1 MNIKNIRQNN
11 GITMVALVIT
21 IILLLILSG
30 ISITGVI
37 RGVDETQEASQFSQ
51 LNMIQHT
58 LLERKTKA
66 QFTKEE
72 LEELPGTEISEENL
86 EKVLNEIKEKTNQKI
101 ILKGKI
107 QDYKELNTTD
117 LENLGISKDN
127 DTYIV
132 NYKTGEVINKTKLTT
147 KSGKIL
153 YTYSE

>member
-1 MNIKNIRQNN
+1 MNLRKNK

-21 IILLLILSG
+21 IIILLILAG
-30 ISITGVI
+30 ISVTGVL
-37 RGVDETQEASQFSQ
+37 RGIDETNESTQISQ
-51 LNMIQHT
+51 LEMVQHA

-72 LEELPGTEISEENL
+72 LLPGTEISKENL
-86 EKVLNEIKEKTNQKI
+86 EKVLNEIKEKTNQEI
-101 ILKGKI
+101 ILKGEI

>member
-1 MNIKNIRQNN
+1 MNIRESK
-11 GITMVALVIT
+11 AIT
-21 IILLLILSG
+21 IISLVVTIIILLIISG

-37 RGVDETQEASQFSQ
+37 RGIDETQEATQISQ

-58 LLERKTKA
+58 ILERKTKA
-66 QFTKEE
+66 QFTK
-72 LEELPGTEISEENL
+72 EELPGTEISEENL
-86 EKVLNEIKEKTNQKI
+86 EKVLNEIKEKTNQEI

>member
-1 MNIKNIRQNN
+1 MNLRKNK

-21 IILLLILSG
+21 IIILLILAG
-30 ISITGVI
+30 ISVTGVI
-37 RGVDETQEASQFSQ
+37 RGIDETNESTQISQ
-51 LNMIQHT
+51 LEMVQHA

-72 LEELPGTEISEENL
+72 ELPGTEISKENL
-86 EKVLNEIKEKTNQKI
+86 KKVLNEIKEKTNQEI

-107 QDYKELNTTD
+107 QDYKELNTSD